1 MLPREQELEQ
11 GLEQVGQLGQ
21 AQVPALVQGPV
32 GLPLAWLRVVRAW
45 PPVHFVPGR

>member
-1 MLPREQELEQ
+1 MLPRGQEPEQALVQ
-11 GLEQVGQLGQ
+11 AGQLGQ
-21 AQVPALVQGPV
+21 AQGPELVQGPV